1 VAKEAGMRA
10 WVGILSGIL
19 TGILLAAW
27 SSVTAGAAPQG
38 GVRTVA
44 PPSQA
49 GTLREFTKQYC
60 ITCHNARLKTGG
72 LVLESRDFDHPA
84 ADADVWEKVIRKV
97 QVGMMPPGGAPQPD
111 PATRRALV
119 TTLSGAL
126 DEAAKANP
134 NPGRPA
140 LHRLNR
146 TEYAYA
152 IHDLLDL
159 EVDPATLLPPDDSAY
174 GFDNVAD
181 VLGVNATLME
191 QYVSAAGKVSSLA
204 VGDPDVSPAAEVY
217 TIPQDASQDRHVEG
231 LPFGTIGGILATQTI
246 QIAGEYELSA
256 KFFRTNLGVL
266 RGLEYEHVLEYAVDG
281 VRVHLT
287 KLGGPDDWAA
297 NLENNTLIADQIEE
311 RAKVRVP
318 LTAGP
323 HEITAA
329 WIKKSDAVDPV
340 RTTRPVRSSHDT
352 RDPLGIPHLSTFTVA
367 GPFKPSGS
375 GDMPSRRRIFTCKPA
390 TGTEERCA
398 RQIIATLVRRAY
410 RGQGTDADIERLM
423 GFFRAGRQQR
433 DFERGIQVALQRVL
447 ASPKFVFRAEREPD
461 QLAAGRAYVLSDLEL
476 ASRLSF
482 FLWSSIPDD
491 ELLKVAAESRLRE
504 PAALERQVRRMLADP
519 KSERFV
525 TNFAGQWLYLRNLTN
540 HQPNSMMFPDFDD
553 QLRQAFRREAELFFD
568 SIVHED
574 RNVLDLMT
582 ADYTFVNERLAR
594 HYDIPNVYGSQFRRV
609 TLTDDARKGLLGKGA
624 ILTVTSRA
632 TRTSPVVRGKWIL
645 DNILNAP
652 PPPPLANVPPLPEPD
667 ESGQVLSMRERMEA
681 HRKNPVCANC
691 HRMFDPI
698 GLAMENFDA
707 VGRWRARDGGSLGV
721 AIDATGELLDGTKVD
736 GVVSLRRALLRQPE
750 MFVGTVVEKLMT
762 YALGRG
768 VAADDMPSV
777 RAIVR
782 DTSGRDYR
790 FQSLVLGI
798 VKSAPFTMRI
808 KASTSAEATADRSP
822 ERETPL
828 TSVAAR

>member
-1 VAKEAGMRA
+1 MRA
-10 WVGILSGIL
+10 CVGVLSGIL
-19 TGILLAAW
+19 TAILLAAV
-27 SSVTAGAAPQG
+27 SGVPAGAAPQG
-38 GVRTVA
+38 DARPGA
-44 PPSQA
+44 SPSQA
-49 GTLREFTKQYC
+49 RTIREFTNQYC
-60 ITCHNARLKTGG
+60 VGCHNGRLKTGG
-72 LVLESRDFDHPA
+72 LVLDGRDFEHPA
-84 ADADVWEKVIRKV
+84 ADAEVWEKVIRKV
-97 QVGMMPPGGAPQPD
+97 QVGMMPPGGVPQPD
-111 PATRRALV
+111 TETRRALV
-119 TTLSGAL
+119 TALSGAL
-126 DEAAKANP
+126 DEAGRANP

-146 TEYAYA
+146 TEYANA
-152 IHDLLDL
+152 IRDLLDL
-159 EVDPATLLPPDDSAY
+159 EVDPTTLLPPDDSAY

-204 VGDPDVSPAAEVY
+204 VGDPDVSPAAEVF

-231 LPFGTIGGILATQTI
+231 LPFGTIGGILATPTI
-246 QIAGEYELSA
+246 QVAGEYELSA

-287 KLGGPDDWAA
+287 KLGGPNDWAA

-311 RAKVRVP
+311 RAKARVS

-323 HEITAA
+323 HEITAV
-329 WIKKSDAVDPV
+329 WLKKSDAIDPV
-340 RTTRPVRSSHDT
+340 RTTRPIRSSHDT
-352 RDPLGIPHLSTFTVA
+352 RDPLGIPHLSTFTIA
-367 GPFKPSGS
+367 GPFKSAGP
-375 GDMPSRRRIFTCKPA
+375 GDMPSRRRIFACKPA
-390 TGTEERCA
+390 PSAEERCA
-398 RQIIATLVRRAY
+398 REIIATLVRRAY
-410 RGQGTDADIERLM
+410 RGQGSEADIERLM

-447 ASPKFVFRAEREPD
+447 ASPKFVFRAEREPE
-461 QLAAGRAYVLSDLEL
+461 QVPTGRTYRLSDLEL

-491 ELLKVAAESRLRE
+491 ELLKVAAENRLRE
-504 PAALERQVRRMLADP
+504 PAVIERQVRRMLADP
-519 KSERFV
+519 RSDRFV
-525 TNFAGQWLYLRNLTN
+525 DNFAGQWLYLRNLTS

-553 QLRQAFRREAELFFD
+553 NLRLAFRREAELFFA
-568 SIVHED
+568 SIVRED
-574 RNVLDLMT
+574 HNVLDLMT

-594 HYDIPNVYGSQFRRV
+594 HYGIPNVYGSQFRRV

-624 ILTVTSRA
+624 ILMVTSQA

-652 PPPPLANVPPLPEPD
+652 PPPPPGPVPPLPETEP
-667 ESGQVLSMRERMEA
+667 SAQVQSMRERMEA
-681 HRKNPVCANC
+681 HRRNPVCANC
-691 HRMFDPI
+691 HRLFDPI

-721 AIDATGELLDGTKVD
+721 PIDASGELLDGTKVD
-736 GVVSLRRALLRQPE
+736 GVISLRRALLRQPE
-750 MFVGTVVEKLMT
+750 LFVGTVVEKMMT

-777 RAIVR
+777 RAIIR
-782 DTSGRDYR
+782 EAAARDYR
-790 FQSLVLGI
+790 FSSLVLGI
-798 VKSAPFTMRI
+798 VRSTPFTMRI
-808 KASTSAEATADRSP
+808 KVSP
-822 ERETPL
+822 EGETRSA
-828 TSVAAR
+828 SVAAAH

>member
-1 VAKEAGMRA
+1 VGKEAGMRA
-10 WVGILSGIL
+10 CVGVLSGIL
-19 TGILLAAW
+19 IAILLAAG
-27 SSVTAGAAPQG
+27 SSVPTGAAAQSEA
-38 GVRTVA
+38 RTSA
-44 PPSQA
+44 SPSQA
-49 GTLREFTKQYC
+49 QTIREFTNQYC

-84 ADADVWEKVIRKV
+84 TDADVWEKVIRKV
-97 QVGMMPPGGAPQPD
+97 QVGMMPPGGVPQPD
-111 PATRRALV
+111 AARRRALV
-119 TTLSGAL
+119 DALSGAL
-126 DEAAKANP
+126 DEAARANP

-152 IHDLLDL
+152 IRDLLDL
-159 EVDPATLLPPDDSAY
+159 EVDPTTLLPPDDSAY

-231 LPFGTIGGILATQTI
+231 LPFGTIGGIVASPTI
-246 QIAGEYELSA
+246 QVAGEYELSS

-281 VRVHLT
+281 ARVHLT
-287 KLGGPDDWAA
+287 KLGGQADWAA

-323 HEITAA
+323 HEITAT
-329 WIKKSDAVDPV
+329 WIKKSDAIDPV
-340 RTTRPVRSSHDT
+340 RTTRPIRSSHDT
-352 RDPLGIPHLSTFTVA
+352 RDPLGIPHLSTFTVT
-367 GPFKPSGS
+367 GPFKPAGP
-375 GDMPSRRRIFTCKPA
+375 GDTPSRRRIFTCKPA
-390 TGTEERCA
+390 AGAEERCA
-398 RQIIATLVRRAY
+398 RQILATLVRRAY
-410 RGQGTDADIERLM
+410 RGQGTDDDAERLM

-433 DFERGIQVALQRVL
+433 DFDRGIQVALQRVL

-461 QLAAGRAYVLSDLEL
+461 QLGTGRIYRISDLEL

-482 FLWSSIPDD
+482 FLWSSVPDD
-491 ELLKVAAESRLRE
+491 ALLKAAAEGRLRE
-504 PAALERQVRRMLADP
+504 PAVLEREVRRMLADP

-540 HQPNSMMFPDFDD
+540 HQPNSMIFPDFDD
-553 QLRQAFRREAELFFD
+553 QLRQGFRRETELFFE
-568 SIVHED
+568 SIVRED

-594 HYDIPNVYGSQFRRV
+594 HYGIPNVYGSQFRRV

-652 PPPPLANVPPLPEPD
+652 PPPPLPNVPPLPEPD

-681 HRKNPVCANC
+681 HRRNPVCANC
-691 HRMFDPI
+691 HRLFDPI

-721 AIDATGELLDGTKVD
+721 PIDASGELLDGTKVD

-750 MFVGTVVEKLMT
+750 LFVGTVVEKLMT

-777 RAIVR
+777 RSIIR
-782 DTSGRDYR
+782 DAAARDNR
-790 FQSLVLGI
+790 FSTLVLGI
-798 VKSAPFTMRI
+798 VKSTPFTMRI
-808 KASTSAEATADRSP
+808 KASP
-822 ERETPL
+822 ERETRL
-828 TSVAAR
+828 TGVAAR

>member
-1 VAKEAGMRA
+1 MRA

-72 LVLESRDFDHPA
+72 LVLESRDFDHPS

-204 VGDPDVSPAAEVY
+204 VGDPDVSPAAEVH

-491 ELLKVAAESRLRE
+491 ELLKAAAESRLRE
-504 PAALERQVRRMLADP
+504 PAVLERQVRRMLADP

-777 RAIVR
+777 RAIIR
-782 DTSGRDYR
+782 DASSHDNR
-790 FQSLVLGI
+790 FSSLVLGI

-828 TSVAAR
+828 TGVAAR

>member
-1 VAKEAGMRA
+1 M
-10 WVGILSGIL
+10 SGIL
-19 TGILLAAW
+19 TAILLAALNGAQ
-27 SSVTAGAAPQG
+27 AGAARQG
-38 GVRTVA
+38 EVRPGA
-44 PPSQA
+44 SPAQA
-49 GTLREFTKQYC
+49 RTIRDFTNQYC
-60 ITCHNARLKTGG
+60 ISCHNGRLKTAG
-72 LVLESRDFDHPA
+72 LVLDSRDVEHPA
-84 ADADVWEKVIRKV
+84 AAADVWEKVIRKV
-97 QVGMMPPGGAPQPD
+97 QVGMMPPAGAPQPD

-119 TTLSGAL
+119 TTLSSAL
-126 DEAAKANP
+126 DEAARANP

-152 IHDLLDL
+152 IRDLLDL
-159 EVDPATLLPPDDSAY
+159 EVDPTTLLPPDDSAY

-231 LPFGTIGGILATQTI
+231 LPLGTIGGVLAAPTI
-246 QIAGEYELSA
+246 QVAGEYELSS

-287 KLGGPDDWAA
+287 RLGGPEDWAA

-311 RAKVRVP
+311 RAKVRVS
-318 LTAGP
+318 LTPGP

-329 WIKKSDAVDPV
+329 WIKKSDAIDPV
-340 RTTRPVRSSHDT
+340 RTTRPIRSSHDT
-352 RDPLGIPHLSTFTVA
+352 RDPLGIPHLSTFTIT
-367 GPFKPSGS
+367 GPFKSAGP

-390 TGTEERCA
+390 SGAEERCA
-398 RQIIATLVRRAY
+398 RQILATLVRRAY
-410 RGQGTDADIERLM
+410 RGQGTDDDVERLM

-433 DFERGIQVALQRVL
+433 DFDRGIQVLLQRVL

-461 QLAAGRAYVLSDLEL
+461 QVLPGRVYRLSDLEL

-491 ELLKVAAESRLRE
+491 ELLKAAAENRLHE
-504 PAALERQVRRMLADP
+504 PAVLERQVRRMLADP
-519 KSERFV
+519 KSERLV
-525 TNFAGQWLYLRNLTN
+525 SNFARQWLYLRNLAN
-540 HQPNSMMFPDFDD
+540 HQPNSMVFPDFDD
-553 QLRQAFRREAELFFD
+553 NLRQAFRREAELFFE
-568 SIVHED
+568 SIVRED

-582 ADYTFVNERLAR
+582 ADYTFVDERLAT
-594 HYDIPNVYGSQFRRV
+594 HYGIPNVYGSQFRRV
-609 TLTDDARKGLLGKGA
+609 TLTDEARKGLLGKGA
-624 ILTVTSRA
+624 ILMVTSQA

-652 PPPPLANVPPLPEPD
+652 PPPPPGNVPPLPETE
-667 ESGQVLSMRERMEA
+667 ESGQVVSMRQRMEA
-681 HRKNPVCANC
+681 HRRNPVCANC
-691 HRMFDPI
+691 HRLFDPI

-721 AIDATGELLDGTKVD
+721 PIDASGELLDGTKVD

-750 MFVGTVVEKLMT
+750 LFVDTVVEKMMT
-762 YALGRG
+762 FALGRG
-768 VAADDMPSV
+768 VTATDMPAV
-777 RAIVR
+777 RAIIR
-782 DTSGRDYR
+782 DAAGRDYR
-790 FQSLVLGI
+790 FSSLVLGI
-798 VKSAPFTMRI
+798 VRSPSFTMRI
-808 KASTSAEATADRSP
+808 KASP
-822 ERETPL
+822 ERETGP
-828 TSVAAR
+828 TGIAAR

>member
-1 VAKEAGMRA
+1 VGKEAGMRA

-19 TGILLAAW
+19 IAILLAAL
-27 SSVTAGAAPQG
+27 SGVPAGAAPQNE
-38 GVRTVA
+38 VRTGA
-44 PPSQA
+44 SPSQA
-49 GTLREFTKQYC
+49 RTIREFTNQYC
-60 ITCHNARLKTGG
+60 IGCHNGRLKTAG
-72 LVLESRDFDHPA
+72 LVLDSRDVEHPS
-84 ADADVWEKVIRKV
+84 ADAVVWEKVIRKV
-97 QVGMMPPGGAPQPD
+97 QVGMMPPIGVPQPD

-119 TTLSGAL
+119 TALSGAL
-126 DEAAKANP
+126 DEAARANP

-146 TEYAYA
+146 TEYANA
-152 IHDLLDL
+152 IRDLLGLD
-159 EVDPATLLPPDDSAY
+159 VDPATLLPPDDSAY

-231 LPFGTIGGILATQTI
+231 LPFGTIGGILTTPTI
-246 QIAGEYELSA
+246 QVAGEYELSA

-287 KLGGPDDWAA
+287 RLGGPDDWAA

-311 RAKVRVP
+311 RAKVRVH

-329 WIKKSDAVDPV
+329 WLKKSDASDPV

-352 RDPLGIPHLSTFTVA
+352 RDPLGIPHLSTFTIA
-367 GPFKPSGS
+367 GPFTSAGR
-375 GDMPSRRRIFTCKPA
+375 GDMPSRRRIFTCNPA
-390 TGTEERCA
+390 PGAEERCA
-398 RQIIATLVRRAY
+398 RQIVTTLVRRAY
-410 RGQGTDADIERLM
+410 RGQGSDADVERLM
-423 GFFRAGRQQR
+423 GFYRAGRQQR

-447 ASPKFVFRAEREPD
+447 ASPKFVFRAERDPD
-461 QLAAGRAYVLSDLEL
+461 QIPTGRVYRLSDLEL

-504 PAALERQVRRMLADP
+504 PAVLERQVRRMLADP

-525 TNFAGQWLYLRNLTN
+525 EHFAGQWLYLRNLTS

-553 QLRQAFRREAELFFD
+553 NLRLAFRREAELFFE
-568 SIVHED
+568 SIVRED

-594 HYDIPNVYGSQFRRV
+594 HYGIPNVYGSQFRRV
-609 TLTDDARKGLLGKGA
+609 TLTDEARKGLLGKGA
-624 ILTVTSRA
+624 ILMVTSQA

-652 PPPPLANVPPLPEPD
+652 PPPPPGNVPPLPDTEG
-667 ESGQVLSMRERMEA
+667 SGQVLSMRERMEA
-681 HRKNPVCANC
+681 HRRNPVCANC
-691 HRMFDPI
+691 HRLFDPI

-721 AIDATGELLDGTKVD
+721 PIDASGELLDGTKVD
-736 GVVSLRRALLRQPE
+736 GVISLRRALLRQPE
-750 MFVGTVVEKLMT
+750 LFVGTVVEKMMT

-768 VAADDMPSV
+768 VVADDMPAV
-777 RAIVR
+777 RTIIR
-782 DTSGRDYR
+782 DAAGRDYR
-790 FQSLVLGI
+790 FSSLVLGI
-798 VKSAPFTMRI
+798 VRSAPFTMRI
-808 KASTSAEATADRSP
+808 KVPPEGETRST
-822 ERETPL
+822 
-828 TSVAAR
+828 VAAAH

>member
-1 VAKEAGMRA
+1 MRA

-19 TGILLAAW
+19 TGSLLAAW
-27 SSVTAGAAPQG
+27 SSVPAGAAPQG
-38 GVRTVA
+38 EARTVA
-44 PPSQA
+44 SSSQA
-49 GTLREFTKQYC
+49 RTIREFTNQYC
-60 ITCHNARLKTGG
+60 IACHNARLKTGG

-84 ADADVWEKVIRKV
+84 ADGDVWEKVIRKV
-97 QVGMMPPGGAPQPD
+97 QVGMMPPGGALQPD
-111 PATRRALV
+111 PATRRELV
-119 TTLSGAL
+119 TALSGAL
-126 DEAAKANP
+126 DEAARANP
-134 NPGRPA
+134 KPGRPA

-152 IHDLLDL
+152 IRDLLDL
-159 EVDPATLLPPDDSAY
+159 EVNPATLLPPDDSAY

-217 TIPQDASQDRHVEG
+217 TIPQDASQDRHVQG
-231 LPFGTIGGILATQTI
+231 LPFGTIGGILATPTI

-287 KLGGPDDWAA
+287 KLGGADDWAA

-311 RAKVRVP
+311 RAKVRVS

-340 RTTRPVRSSHDT
+340 RTTRPIRSSHDT
-352 RDPLGIPHLSTFTVA
+352 RDPLGIPHLSTFTIA
-367 GPFKPSGS
+367 GPFKPSGP
-375 GDMPSRRRIFTCKPA
+375 GDMPSRRRIFSCKPA
-390 TGTEERCA
+390 AGAEERCA

-410 RGQGTDADIERLM
+410 RGQGTEADIERLM

-433 DFERGIQVALQRVL
+433 DFERGIQVALQRIL

-461 QLAAGRAYVLSDLEL
+461 QLAAGRVYVLSDLEL

-504 PAALERQVRRMLADP
+504 PSVLERQVRRMLADP

-553 QLRQAFRREAELFFD
+553 QLRLAFRRETELFFE

-594 HYDIPNVYGSQFRRV
+594 HYGIPNVYGSQFRRV

-624 ILTVTSRA
+624 ILAVTSRA

-652 PPPPLANVPPLPEPD
+652 PPPPLPNVPPLPEPD
-667 ESGQVLSMRERMEA
+667 ESGQVLSMRARMEA

-721 AIDATGELLDGTKVD
+721 AIDASGELLDGTKVD

-750 MFVGTVVEKLMT
+750 LFVGTVVEKLMT
-762 YALGRG
+762 FALGRG

-777 RAIVR
+777 RAIIR
-782 DTSGRDYR
+782 EASGRDYR
-790 FQSLVLGI
+790 FSNLVLGI
-798 VKSAPFTMRI
+798 VKSPPFTMRI
-808 KASTSAEATADRSP
+808 KAPP
-822 ERETPL
+822 ERETRL
-828 TSVAAR
+828 TGVAAR

>member
-1 VAKEAGMRA
+1 MRA

-72 LVLESRDFDHPA
+72 LVLESRDFDHPS

-204 VGDPDVSPAAEVY
+204 VGDPDVSPAAEVH

-367 GPFKPSGS
+367 GPFKPSGP

-390 TGTEERCA
+390 TGAEERCA

-691 HRMFDPI
+691 HRLFDPI

-777 RAIVR
+777 RAIIR
-782 DTSGRDYR
+782 DTSSHDNR
-790 FQSLVLGI
+790 FSSLVLGI

-822 ERETPL
+822 ERETRL

>member
-1 VAKEAGMRA
+1 MRRS
-10 WVGILSGIL
+10 VGILSGIFIA
-19 TGILLAAW
+19 ILLAALPG
-27 SSVTAGAAPQG
+27 VPAGAARQSD
-38 GVRTVA
+38 VRTGA
-44 PPSQA
+44 SPSQA
-49 GTLREFTKQYC
+49 RTIRDFTNQYC
-60 ITCHNARLKTGG
+60 VGCHNGRLKTGG
-72 LVLESRDFDHPA
+72 LALDSRDFEHLA

-97 QVGMMPPGGAPQPD
+97 QVGMMPPAGVPQPD

-119 TTLSGAL
+119 TTLTGAL
-126 DEAAKANP
+126 DEAARANP

-152 IHDLLDL
+152 IRDLLDL
-159 EVDPATLLPPDDSAY
+159 EVDPTTLLPPDDSAY

-204 VGDPDVSPAAEVY
+204 VGDPDVSPAAEVF
-217 TIPQDASQDRHVEG
+217 TIPQDASQDRQVEG
-231 LPFGTIGGILATQTI
+231 LPLGTIGGVLATPTI
-246 QIAGEYELSA
+246 QVAGEYELSA

-287 KLGGPDDWAA
+287 KMGGKEDWAA
-297 NLENNTLIADQIEE
+297 NLDNNTLIADQIEE

-318 LTAGP
+318 LTPGP

-329 WIKKSDAVDPV
+329 WIKKSDAIDPV
-340 RTTRPVRSSHDT
+340 RTTRPIRSSHDT
-352 RDPLGIPHLSTFTVA
+352 RDPLGIPHLSTFTIT
-367 GPFKPSGS
+367 GPFASTGP

-390 TGTEERCA
+390 SGADEKCA
-398 RQIIATLVRRAY
+398 RQILATLMRRAY
-410 RGQGTDADIERLM
+410 RGQGTDDDVERVM
-423 GFFRAGRQQR
+423 GFYRAGRQQR
-433 DFERGIQVALQRVL
+433 DFDRGIQVALQRVL
-447 ASPKFVFRAEREPD
+447 ASPKFVFRAEREPE
-461 QLAAGRAYVLSDLEL
+461 QLPAGRSYRLSDLEL

-491 ELLKVAAESRLRE
+491 ELLKVAAEGRLQD
-504 PAALERQVRRMLADP
+504 PAVLERQVRRMLADA

-525 TNFAGQWLYLRNLTN
+525 SNFAGQWLYLRNLTN

-553 QLRQAFRREAELFFD
+553 NLRQAFRREAELFFD

-582 ADYTFVNERLAR
+582 ADYTFVDERLAR
-594 HYDIPNVYGSQFRRV
+594 HYGIPNVYGSQFRRV
-609 TLTDDARKGLLGKGA
+609 TLTDEARKGLLGKGA
-624 ILTVTSRA
+624 ILMVTSHA

-652 PPPPLANVPPLPEPD
+652 PPPPPGNVPPLPETED
-667 ESGQVLSMRERMEA
+667 SGQVLSMRQRMEA
-681 HRKNPVCANC
+681 HRRNPTCANC
-691 HRMFDPI
+691 HRLFDPI

-721 AIDATGELLDGTKVD
+721 PIDASGELLDGTKVD

-750 MFVGTVVEKLMT
+750 LFVDTVVEKMMT
-762 YALGRG
+762 FALGRG
-768 VAADDMPSV
+768 VAASDMPSV
-777 RAIVR
+777 RTIIR
-782 DTSGRDYR
+782 DAASRDYR
-790 FQSLVLGI
+790 FSSLVLGI
-798 VKSAPFTMRI
+798 VKSPSFTMRI
-808 KASTSAEATADRSP
+808 KASS
-822 ERETPL
+822 ERETRL
-828 TSVAAR
+828 TGVAAAR

>member
-1 VAKEAGMRA
+1 
-10 WVGILSGIL
+10 
-19 TGILLAAW
+19 
-27 SSVTAGAAPQG
+27 
-38 GVRTVA
+38 
-44 PPSQA
+44 
-49 GTLREFTKQYC
+49 
-60 ITCHNARLKTGG
+60 LKTAG
-72 LVLESRDFDHPA
+72 LVLESRDLEHPGV
-84 ADADVWEKVIRKV
+84 DADVWEKVIRKV
-97 QVGMMPPGGAPQPD
+97 QVGMMPPAGVPQPD
-111 PATRRALV
+111 AAARRTLV
-119 TTLSGAL
+119 TALSGAL
-126 DEAAKANP
+126 DEAARLNP

-152 IHDLLDL
+152 IRDLLDL
-159 EVDPATLLPPDDSAY
+159 EVDPTTLLPPDDSAY

-204 VGDPDVSPAAEVY
+204 VGDPDVSAAAEVY

-231 LPFGTIGGILATQTI
+231 LPFGTIGGIRATPTI
-246 QIAGEYELSA
+246 QVAGEYELSA

-266 RGLEYEHVLEYAVDG
+266 RGLEYQHVLEYSVDG

-287 KLGGPDDWAA
+287 TLGGPEDWAA
-297 NLENNTLIADQIEE
+297 NLDNNTLIADQIEE
-311 RAKVRVP
+311 RAKVRVS

-323 HEITAA
+323 HEIAAA
-329 WIKKSDAVDPV
+329 WLKKSDAIDPV
-340 RTTRPVRSSHDT
+340 RTTRPIRSSHDT
-352 RDPLGIPHLSTFTVA
+352 RDPLGIPHLSTFTIA
-367 GPFKPSGS
+367 GPYKAAGP

-390 TGTEERCA
+390 AGAEERCA
-398 RQIIATLVRRAY
+398 KQILSTLVRRAY
-410 RGQGTDADIERLM
+410 RGQSSDDDVERLM

-433 DFERGIQVALQRVL
+433 DFDRGIQVALQRVL

-461 QLAAGRAYVLSDLEL
+461 QPTTDRTYRISDLEL

-482 FLWSSIPDD
+482 FLWSSVPDD
-491 ELLKVAAESRLRE
+491 DLIKAASENRLRE
-504 PAALERQVRRMLADP
+504 PAVLERQVRRMLADP
-519 KSERFV
+519 RSERFV

-540 HQPNSMMFPDFDD
+540 HQPNSMVFPDFDD
-553 QLRQAFRREAELFFD
+553 NLRLAFRREAEMFFD
-568 SIVHED
+568 SIMRED

-594 HYDIPNVYGSQFRRV
+594 HYGIPGVYGSQFRRV
-609 TLTDDARKGLLGKGA
+609 TLTDEARRGLLGKGA
-624 ILTVTSRA
+624 ILTVTSQA

-652 PPPPLANVPPLPEPD
+652 PPPPPPNVPPLPES
-667 ESGQVLSMRERMEA
+667 EGSGQVLSMRQRMEA

-707 VGRWRARDGGSLGV
+707 VGRWRARDGGSLG
-721 AIDATGELLDGTKVD
+721 APIDASGELLDGTKVD
-736 GVVSLRRALLRQPE
+736 GVVSLRRALLRQPDL
-750 MFVGTVVEKLMT
+750 FVGTVVEKLMT

-777 RAIVR
+777 RAIIR
-782 DTSGRDYR
+782 DSTSQNYR
-790 FQSLVLGI
+790 FSSLVLGI
-798 VKSAPFTMRI
+798 VRSAPFTMRSRV
-808 KASTSAEATADRSP
+808 AP
-822 ERETPL
+822 ERESRL
-828 TSVAAR
+828 TGTTAAR

>member
-1 VAKEAGMRA
+1 MRA

-72 LVLESRDFDHPA
+72 LVLESRDFDHPS

-204 VGDPDVSPAAEVY
+204 VGDPDVSPAAEVH

-311 RAKVRVP
+311 RAKVRVS

-367 GPFKPSGS
+367 GPFKPSGP

-390 TGTEERCA
+390 TGAEERCA

-777 RAIVR
+777 RAIIR
-782 DTSGRDYR
+782 DTSSHDNR
-790 FQSLVLGI
+790 FSSLVLGI

-808 KASTSAEATADRSP
+808 KASTSAEATAHRSP
-822 ERETPL
+822 ERETAL

>member
-1 VAKEAGMRA
+1 MRA

-72 LVLESRDFDHPA
+72 LVLESRDFDHPS

-390 TGTEERCA
+390 TGAEERCA

-777 RAIVR
+777 RAIIR
-782 DTSGRDYR
+782 DTSSHDNR
-790 FQSLVLGI
+790 FSSLVLGI

-822 ERETPL
+822 ERETAL

>member
-1 VAKEAGMRA
+1 VGKEAGMRA
-10 WVGILSGIL
+10 CVGVLSGIL
-19 TGILLAAW
+19 IAILLAAETG
-27 SSVTAGAAPQG
+27 VPAGAAAQSEA
-38 GVRTVA
+38 RTNA
-44 PPSQA
+44 SPSQA
-49 GTLREFTKQYC
+49 QTIREFTKQYC
-60 ITCHNARLKTGG
+60 ITCHNARLKTGN
-72 LVLESRDFDHPA
+72 LVLEARDFDHPA
-84 ADADVWEKVIRKV
+84 TDADVWEKVIRKV
-97 QVGMMPPGGAPQPD
+97 QVGMMPPAGVPQPD
-111 PATRRALV
+111 AATRRALV
-119 TTLSGAL
+119 TALSGAL
-126 DEAAKANP
+126 DDAARANP

-152 IHDLLDL
+152 IRDLLDL
-159 EVDPATLLPPDDSAY
+159 DVDPTTLLPPDDSAY

-217 TIPQDASQDRHVEG
+217 TIPQDASQDKHVEG
-231 LPFGTIGGILATQTI
+231 LPFGTIGGIVASPTI
-246 QIAGEYELSA
+246 QVAGEYELSS

-281 VRVHLT
+281 TRVHLT
-287 KLGGPDDWAA
+287 KLGGQADWAA

-311 RAKVRVP
+311 RAKVRVS
-318 LTAGP
+318 LTPGP
-323 HEITAA
+323 HEITAT
-329 WIKKSDAVDPV
+329 WIKKSDAIDPV
-340 RTTRPVRSSHDT
+340 RTTRPIRSSHDT
-352 RDPLGIPHLSTFTVA
+352 RDPLGIPHLSTFTITGPYKPA
-367 GPFKPSGS
+367 GP
-375 GDMPSRRRIFTCKPA
+375 GDTPSRRRIFTCKPVA
-390 TGTEERCA
+390 GAEERCA
-398 RQIIATLVRRAY
+398 RQILATLVRRAY
-410 RGQGTDADIERLM
+410 RGQGSDDDVERLM

-433 DFERGIQVALQRVL
+433 DFDRGIQVALQRAL

-461 QLAAGRAYVLSDLEL
+461 QLATGRIYRLSDLEL

-482 FLWSSIPDD
+482 FLWSSIPD
-491 ELLKVAAESRLRE
+491 EALLKVAAESRLHE
-504 PAALERQVRRMLADP
+504 PAVLEREVRRMLADA

-540 HQPNSMMFPDFDD
+540 HQPNSMIFPDFDD
-553 QLRQAFRREAELFFD
+553 QLRQAFRRETELFFD
-568 SIVHED
+568 SIVRED
-574 RNVLDLMT
+574 HNVLDLMT

-594 HYDIPNVYGSQFRRV
+594 HYGIPNVYGSEFRRV

-652 PPPPLANVPPLPEPD
+652 PPPPLPNVPPLPEPD

-681 HRKNPVCANC
+681 HRRNPVCANC

-721 AIDATGELLDGTKVD
+721 PIDATGELLDGTKVD
-736 GVVSLRRALLRQPE
+736 GVVSLRRALLRQPDL
-750 MFVGTVVEKLMT
+750 FVGTVVEKLMT

-782 DTSGRDYR
+782 DAAARDDR
-790 FQSLVLGI
+790 FSALVLGI
-798 VKSAPFTMRI
+798 VKSTPFTMRI
-808 KASTSAEATADRSP
+808 TSSP
-822 ERETPL
+822 ERETRL
-828 TSVAAR
+828 TGVAAR